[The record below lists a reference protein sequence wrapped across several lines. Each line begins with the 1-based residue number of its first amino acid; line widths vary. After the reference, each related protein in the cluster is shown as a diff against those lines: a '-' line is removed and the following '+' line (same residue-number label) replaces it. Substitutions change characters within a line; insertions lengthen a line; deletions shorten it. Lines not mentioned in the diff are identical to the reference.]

1 MGEKKRNLWH
11 GKYKRE
17 CKQNRVGT
25 CKSTQMLTV
34 DLREE
39 EEEDEDDEKKQT
51 KNEESTKN
59 KCG

>member
-1 MGEKKRNLWH
+1 MYGRKKRNLWH

-17 CKQNRVGT
+17 CKQNRVGA

-34 DLREE
+34 DLRE